1 MSIATPFKIFR
12 NNSIMIAIFVLS
24 SITIITYGTKYP
36 RMDQRKFVEDS
47 LKNMK

>member
-1 MSIATPFKIFR
+1 
-12 NNSIMIAIFVLS
+12 MIAIFVLS

-47 LKNMK
+47 LKNMKWYGLFKQIISLQIC